1 MTNTKEIVTRLTW
14 KKPVI
19 IAISKEALLKHIK
32 VAARSG
38 GCKGGGNAR

>member
-1 MTNTKEIVTRLTW
+1 MDKIVAKTKLVW

-19 IAISKEALLKHIK
+19 FSISKKQLAKHIK

-38 GCKGGGNAR
+38 GCRTNVR